1 MTDMSMKQHILEYI
15 DSAVQE
21 CDEQLDHAFMPENI
35 LQDWAEIDIRS
46 SMQRKLDLV
55 KFRALFDS
63 GSIPKGGFIPK
74 DKVALE
80 TYSRIMCEAVE
91 TITSYED

>member
-1 MTDMSMKQHILEYI
+1 MSTKQHILEYI
-15 DSAVQE
+15 DEAIEGV
-21 CDEQLDHAFMPENI
+21 DDQLQYAFKPENI

-46 SMQRKLDLV
+46 SIQRKIDLV

-74 DKVALE
+74 DKIAFE

-91 TITSYED
+91 TITSFED